1 MAQSTIAKY
10 MGRRRGPPSQTW
22 RTFLRNHATDIAAV
36 DLFVG
41 PTLSFGMLYG
51 LVIIRTARRNLV
63 RVNVTVHPT
72 AEWVARQLTEAFP
85 WQEAPRHLVR
95 DHDATYGGVFLKRL
109 SAMGIRPSDS
119 AAITMAVSLC

>member
-1 MAQSTIAKY
+1 

-36 DLFVG
+36 DQFVG
-41 PTLSFGMLYG
+41 PTLSFGLLYG

-63 RVNVTVHPT
+63 RVNVTGHPT

-95 DHDATYGGVFLKRL
+95 DHDAIYGGVFLKRL